1 LNPSPLLRQ
10 HANQLPGLSFRPNRN
25 PDPKP
30 ASETGTT
37 SRAWAL
43 DRRLPEAT
51 RSAIVADYRSG
62 AREQVL
68 ADRYEISLSSIK
80 RLLRDARGA

>member
-1 LNPSPLLRQ
+1 
-10 HANQLPGLSFRPNRN
+10 
-25 PDPKP
+25 
-30 ASETGTT
+30 
-37 SRAWAL
+37 
-43 DRRLPEAT
+43 LPEAT